1 MRSGNFLANPGG
13 TNGQRSGVTGRRPLS
28 SLIRDVERIA
38 REPLSLECLMAW
50 PPVSCDADRV
60 TILSL
65 PMFAEVTR
73 EQQNE
78 VIELVRKF

>member
-1 MRSGNFLANPGG
+1 
-13 TNGQRSGVTGRRPLS
+13 
-28 SLIRDVERIA
+28 
-38 REPLSLECLMAW
+38 MAW
-50 PPVSCDADRV
+50 PPISCDADRV